1 MSRIKPANAAQFAPP
16 LALRMPKVQ
25 GVNKAFWLLL
35 FAWPAAAEPAL
46 DFAKDTRV
54 HALAEAASRA
64 TLGAGLRAEIDVG
77 RLDPRLK
84 LAPCADVRPYLPQGV
99 RLWGAARIGLRC
111 HDANV
116 RWNVFLPIDV
126 KVYGRALVATAP
138 LPSGHVLA
146 AADLRTAEVLLS
158 ASRAPAVT
166 RSDLA
171 LGRALARPLAAG
183 DALRSTDLKV
193 RQFFAA
199 GDTVR
204 VVAVGTGW
212 RIAGE
217 GQALAPGVEGRTVR
231 VRTESGRVVDGVASG
246 EREVEVAL

>member
-1 MSRIKPANAAQFAPP
+1 MGAR
-16 LALRMPKVQ
+16 VQ
-25 GVNKAFWLLL
+25 
-35 FAWPAAAEPAL
+35 
-46 DFAKDTRV
+46 
-54 HALAEAASRA
+54 ALAEAASRA
-64 TLGAGLRAEIDVG
+64 TLGSGLRAEIEVG

-84 LAPCADVRPYLPQGV
+84 LAPCADVRPYLPTGV
-99 RLWGAARIGLRC
+99 RLWGPARIGLRC
-111 HDANV
+111 HDAAV

-126 KVYGRALVATAP
+126 KVYGSALVATAP

-158 ASRAPAVT
+158 ASPAPAVT
-166 RSDLA
+166 QPGLA
-171 LGRALARPLAAG
+171 LGRALAKPLAAG
-183 DALRSTDLKV
+183 DPLRSTDLRA
-193 RQFFAA
+193 RQYFAA

-204 VVAVGTGW
+204 VVASGSGW

-217 GQALAPGVEGRTVR
+217 GQAMAAGIEGRTVR